1 MNHAN
6 TYITTARGFGEEA
19 QARIAVGSMYAQ
31 QGQSYRTESQG
42 HTDAA
47 QSYHN
52 AALRH
57 GELADRYKIDSET
70 RLREFKTDLNDR
82 TQLLRDRSTASRSQF
97 S

>member
-1 MNHAN
+1 MSHAT
-6 TYITTARGFGEEA
+6 TYIATARGFSEEA
-19 QARIAVGSMYAQ
+19 QGRIAVGSMYAQ
-31 QGQSYRTESQG
+31 QGQSFRNAAQG

-47 QSYHN
+47 QGYHN